1 MPRRSSRPCNRPD
14 CPGVVVSGATTCS
27 VGHQQHSERQELPR
41 QRESAHARGYGSR
54 WRKLRLM
61 FLRKHPLCVDP
72 FGVHA
77 GQPVPAT
84 DVDHIVDRRLG
95 GSDDVSNLQ
104 SLCHSCHS
112 RKTAGRAG
120 SISSSP
126 RIETVGPKSAHAQ
139 AKSMNFPH
147 RHNDTPGSSITIVTG
162 PAGAGK
168 TTLVNEIK
176 RWGDLVLDVDAL
188 FVALSGLDWY
198 EKPSGLLPFVLDAR
212 DAVIERLARQ
222 QDTRAWVIMATGDMG
237 EVRKLATKL
246 NAAIVVMAVD
256 GMECTRRISKDDQR
270 HDFDL
275 YTPMIRKWWEKF
287 NRTRDLLPASAEI
300 LT

>member
-1 MPRRSSRPCNRPD
+1 M
-14 CPGVVVSGATTCS
+14 
-27 VGHQQHSERQELPR
+27 
-41 QRESAHARGYGSR
+41 
-54 WRKLRLM
+54 
-61 FLRKHPLCVDP
+61 
-72 FGVHA
+72 
-77 GQPVPAT
+77 
-84 DVDHIVDRRLG
+84 
-95 GSDDVSNLQ
+95 
-104 SLCHSCHS
+104 
-112 RKTAGRAG
+112 
-120 SISSSP
+120 
-126 RIETVGPKSAHAQ
+126 
-139 AKSMNFPH
+139 
-147 RHNDTPGSSITIVTG
+147 
-162 PAGAGK
+162 
-168 TTLVNEIK
+168 VNEIK